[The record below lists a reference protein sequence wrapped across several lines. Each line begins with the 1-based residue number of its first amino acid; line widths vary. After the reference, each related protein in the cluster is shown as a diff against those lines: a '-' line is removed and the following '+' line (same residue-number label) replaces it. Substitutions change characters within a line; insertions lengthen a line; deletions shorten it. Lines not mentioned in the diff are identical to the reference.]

1 MEEEEEEERLQKEK
15 REEEEFVR
23 VPEDTAA
30 VTQYDLKT
38 SAAGE
43 TTQGDADGKK
53 DKKKKRKNKKVNDN
67 DDVNEFTQN
76 QSS

>member
-1 MEEEEEEERLQKEK
+1 LKRAEEELMEEEEEEERLQKEK

-30 VTQYDLKT
+30 VTQYDIKT

-43 TTQGDADGKK
+43 TT
-53 DKKKKRKNKKVNDN
+53 
-67 DDVNEFTQN
+67 
-76 QSS
+76 